1 MKIEAT
7 ILMLLACYSLMLVTV
22 MTFERLTAK
31 NEFRRPD
38 LRVLNYF
45 HVLLI
50 SFMLVTSGIIH
61 TGFFLLQFPAKITIT
76 QLTAF
81 LIVFGLISVLPWKNF
96 SNEVTVARY
105 LSQEPASRIASYTL
119 LRTLFVLIYEWFF
132 RGLLLLNFSAWLG
145 INWAIVINVLL
156 YAMLHAPKSKKEMLG
171 CIPLGLLLCVFTIWW
186 QSIWPAIIFHTQLL
200 IINEW
205 PLLQK
210 SISLQKQNAI

>member
-1 MKIEAT
+1 
-7 ILMLLACYSLMLVTV
+7 MLVTV
-22 MTFERLTAK
+22 TTFEQLTAK
-31 NEFRRPD
+31 NKLRRPD

-45 HVLLI
+45 HVLLM
-50 SFMLVTSGIIH
+50 SFMLVTGCIINS
-61 TGFFLLQFPAKITIT
+61 GFFLLQFPGKITIT

-105 LSQEPASRIASYTL
+105 LSQEPGSRIASYTL

-132 RGLLLLNFSAWLG
+132 RGLLLLNFSALLG

-156 YAMLHAPKSKKEMLG
+156 YAVLHAPKSKKEMLG

-205 PLLQK
+205 PFLQK

>member
-119 LRTLFVLIYEWFF
+119 LR
-132 RGLLLLNFSAWLG
+132 
-145 INWAIVINVLL
+145 
-156 YAMLHAPKSKKEMLG
+156 
-171 CIPLGLLLCVFTIWW
+171 
-186 QSIWPAIIFHTQLL
+186 
-200 IINEW
+200 
-205 PLLQK
+205 
-210 SISLQKQNAI
+210 